1 MDSEITDAE
10 IEKLILKRE
19 KKKEYQRIY
28 DANKYLQIK
37 EQRLAYNK
45 KYYQEK
51 TKPKLVEEQK
61 LLQSFKQQKCDGE
74 LGELINKTKC

>member
-1 MDSEITDAE
+1 MDPE

-28 DANKYLQIK
+28 DANKYQQIREK
-37 EQRLAYNK
+37 RLEDNK

-51 TKPKLVEEQK
+51 TKPKLLEEQK
-61 LLQSFKQQKCDGE
+61 LLQSYKQQNMIEK
-74 LGELINKTKC
+74 

>member
-28 DANKYLQIK
+28 DANKYQQIK
-37 EQRLAYNK
+37 EKRLADNK

-51 TKPKLVEEQK
+51 TKPKLLEEQK
-61 LLQSFKQQKCDGE
+61 LLQSYKHP
-74 LGELINKTKC
+74 N

>member
-28 DANKYLQIK
+28 DANKYQQIK
-37 EQRLAYNK
+37 EKRLADNK

-51 TKPKLVEEQK
+51 TKPKLLEEK
-61 LLQSFKQQKCDGE
+61 KHIQSFKQKKHDGE
-74 LGELINKTKC
+74 LGELI

>member
-28 DANKYLQIK
+28 DANKYQQIREK
-37 EQRLAYNK
+37 RLEDNK

-51 TKPKLVEEQK
+51 TKPKLLEEQK
-61 LLQSFKQQKCDGE
+61 LLQSYKQQNMIEK
-74 LGELINKTKC
+74 

>member
-1 MDSEITDAE
+1 MFREYMDPE

-28 DANKYLQIK
+28 DANKYQQIREK
-37 EQRLAYNK
+37 RLEDNK

-51 TKPKLVEEQK
+51 TKPKLLEEQK
-61 LLQSFKQQKCDGE
+61 LLQSYKQQNMIEK
-74 LGELINKTKC
+74 

>member
-1 MDSEITDAE
+1 MFREYMDPE

-28 DANKYLQIK
+28 DANKYQQIREK
-37 EQRLAYNK
+37 RLEDNK

-51 TKPKLVEEQK
+51 TKPKLLEEQK
-61 LLQSFKQQKCDGE
+61 LLQSFKQQNMIEK
-74 LGELINKTKC
+74 

>member
-28 DANKYLQIK
+28 DANKYQQIK
-37 EQRLAYNK
+37 EKRLADNK

-51 TKPKLVEEQK
+51 TKPKLLEEQK
-61 LLQSFKQQKCDGE
+61 LLQSYKQQKYAG
-74 LGELINKTKC
+74 LGELIEKK